1 MCLSW
6 PGQGC
11 NYVQGEYAVSN
22 MVAITVRGERT
33 PETCLLLIQGSG
45 CTEHPANAEQ
55 SEWERKLQP
64 HDKDTPGSL
73 KCIMRFHSPSLF

>member
-22 MVAITVRGERT
+22 MVAITVRGERI

-45 CTEHPANAEQ
+45 CTEHPANASQ
-55 SEWERKLQP
+55 DGK
-64 HDKDTPGSL
+64 GNFSL
-73 KCIMRFHSPSLF
+73 MIRTLLVH

>member
-22 MVAITVRGERT
+22 MVAITVRGDRT
-33 PETCLLLIQGSG
+33 PEICLLLIQGSG
-45 CTEHPANAEQ
+45 CTEHPANA
-55 SEWERKLQP
+55 SHFMP